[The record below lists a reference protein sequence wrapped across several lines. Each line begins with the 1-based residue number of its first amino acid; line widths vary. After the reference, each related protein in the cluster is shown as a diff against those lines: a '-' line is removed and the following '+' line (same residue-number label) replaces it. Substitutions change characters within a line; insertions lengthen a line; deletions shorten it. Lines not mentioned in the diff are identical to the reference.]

1 MALQLPIHKG
11 RFIHWSD
18 NHYGCWDQV
27 EQSRGSELSK
37 RDKQTFCE
45 CIRAGKGEKTL
56 IWMLPLSEGEG
67 FTAQFSARCPRLF
80 NWYDTSWKWAA
91 ALIGSYLS
99 NNQLKG
105 RTWRVNTVFS
115 THRPYLLAHIP
126 NSLREGEEGRKERG
140 KKREKCVRTR
150 QLQTQPS
157 TAIHLP
163 ARGSLAEADS
173 RDCCTRDC
181 CFTAGM
187 LLTRGLHSACMAPKP
202 ARRAKRQSW
211 PYRPGRDRAGGW
223 VLTASGK
230 GKTLP
235 SPTCGVLCT
244 SPCHTLRWCIRY
256 CSVHTLCSVWKR
268 EFAILWLVLNHTTV
282 KKSCL
287 YSQKD
292 KSGAGLKSFL
302 KALLLLHIIKIWHLP
317 YLSSQSFFTAD

>member
-1 MALQLPIHKG
+1 MALQLPVHKG

-18 NHYGCWDQV
+18 NHYGCRDQV
-27 EQSRGSELSK
+27 EQLRGSELSK

-67 FTAQFSARCPRLF
+67 FTAQFSARCTRLF
-80 NWYDTSWKWAA
+80 NWYDTSWKRAA

-99 NNQLKG
+99 NKQLKG
-105 RTWRVNTVFS
+105 RTWRVNTIFS
-115 THRPYLLAHIP
+115 THRPYLLAHMP
-126 NSLREGEEGRKERG
+126 NSLRGGKGERKERG
-140 KKREKCVRTR
+140 KKGRNVSGPGSYKPSWAQQPTSLHGAAWWRLAAGTAALERECHEQEAHI
-150 QLQTQPS
+150 QLVWSPN
-157 TAIHLP
+157 L
-163 ARGSLAEADS
+163 RE
-173 RDCCTRDC
+173 
-181 CFTAGM
+181 
-187 LLTRGLHSACMAPKP
+187 GL
-202 ARRAKRQSW
+202 RQSW
-211 PYRPGRDRAGGW
+211 PYRARRDRAG
-223 VLTASGK
+223 GK

-235 SPTCGVLCT
+235 SQMHRVLCS

-256 CSVHTLCSVWKR
+256 CWVHTLCSVWKR